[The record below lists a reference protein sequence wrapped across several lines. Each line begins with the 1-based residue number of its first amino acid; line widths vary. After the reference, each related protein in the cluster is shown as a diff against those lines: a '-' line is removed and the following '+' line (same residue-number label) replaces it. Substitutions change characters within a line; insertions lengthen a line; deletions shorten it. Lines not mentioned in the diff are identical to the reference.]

1 MSSPSK
7 SVSYQTS
14 RRCSPGRRYPVGAE
28 LVDGGVSFRV
38 WAPARKHV
46 SVVVENGDEYAMA
59 AEPDGYFS
67 LHVPGM
73 TAGTLYSLKLDGL
86 DELLADPASRFQP
99 RGPAGPSMVV
109 DPSAYRWQDGD
120 WPGISPQR
128 QVLYEMHIGTFT
140 KEGTWAAAASKLD
153 HLRDIG
159 ITCLEVM
166 PVNEFNG
173 TFGWGYDGV
182 LPYAPTRLYGGPD
195 DLRIFID
202 AAHRLGL
209 GAILD
214 VVYNH
219 FGCGERFGDFS
230 ADYFT
235 DRYRND
241 WGASINFDGA
251 GSAAVREFFSKN
263 AAYWIDEFHFDGLR
277 LDATQALFDDSDEHV
292 IALIVRET
300 RAAAG
305 KRQIYLVAENEPQDT
320 RLVRSPESS
329 GHGLDAL
336 WNDDFHHSAM
346 VALTGRNEAYY
357 HDHRGQA
364 QEFVSSAKFGYL
376 FQGQRYDWQDGPRG
390 RPGLD
395 LAPENFVHFLQNHDQ
410 IANSG
415 TGLRMDRLASPARV
429 RAMTALLLL
438 GPQTPMLFQG
448 QEFGAS
454 SLFHYFAD
462 QGGELLE
469 TVRQG
474 RIESLKQFPSL
485 RGEDFA
491 RNMPVPGDPDTFE
504 RSKLDWSE
512 WEKNADVV
520 ALHRDLL
527 KIRRE
532 QPAFDPSRSRVDGS
546 VLSDTAFLL
555 RYLCGNA
562 GDERLLLVNLG
573 KDLVVWSL
581 PDPLLAPPEGMQ
593 WRVAWSSENPVY
605 SGSGVRPIDLQ
616 RHWTLTGDCAL
627 LFAATHAELPPK
639 PNPKQMRAWQ
649 LHLSGVEQEKSG

>member
-1 MSSPSK
+1 MSSLSK
-7 SVSYQTS
+7 SANRKRSDHS
-14 RRCSPGRRYPVGAE
+14 CLGRRYPVGAE
-28 LVDGGVSFRV
+28 LLDGGVSFRV
-38 WAPARKHV
+38 WAPVRKQV
-46 SVVVENGDEYAMA
+46 SVVLEHGDQYAMA
-59 AEPDGYFS
+59 SEERGYFS
-67 LHVPGM
+67 LHVSGM
-73 TAGTLYSLKLDGL
+73 KAGTLYRLKLDGV

-109 DPSAYRWQDGD
+109 DPTAYRWQDQD
-120 WPGISPQR
+120 WRGVSPEG

-140 KEGTWAAAASKLD
+140 AEGTWTAAASKFEKLKD
-153 HLRDIG
+153 VG

-166 PVNEFNG
+166 PANEFNG

-182 LPYAPTRLYGGPD
+182 LPYAPTHLYGEPD
-195 DLRIFID
+195 DLRAFVD
-202 AAHRLGL
+202 TAHRLGI

-219 FGCGERFGDFS
+219 FGCGERFGEFS
-230 ADYFT
+230 PDYFT
-235 DRYRND
+235 DRHHNE
-241 WGASINFDGA
+241 WGASINFDGP
-251 GSAAVREFFSKN
+251 GSAAVREFVSKN

-277 LDATQALFDDSDEHV
+277 IDATQALFDSSEDHV
-292 IALIVRET
+292 IMLIVREA

-320 RLVRSPESS
+320 WLVRSPENS

-336 WNDDFHHSAM
+336 WNDDFHHAAM

-357 HDHRGQA
+357 HDHRGRA
-364 QEFVSSAKFGYL
+364 QEFVSAAKYGYL

-395 LAPENFVHFLQNHDQ
+395 LRPANFIHFLQNHDQ

-415 TGLRMDRLASPARV
+415 TGLRMDMLTSPARI

-454 SLFHYFAD
+454 SPFHYFAD
-462 QGGELLE
+462 QGDELLE
-469 TVRQG
+469 TVRRG

-491 RNMPVPGDPDTFE
+491 RNMPVPGDPGTFE
-504 RSKLDWSE
+504 RSKLDWSD
-512 WEKNADVV
+512 WKKNAHVV

-527 KIRRE
+527 NIRRE
-532 QPAFDPSRSRVDGS
+532 QPAFDPNRSRVDGS
-546 VLSDTAFLL
+546 ILSDTAFLL
-555 RYLCGNA
+555 RYLCNNA
-562 GDERLLLVNLG
+562 ADERLLLINFG
-573 KDLVVWSL
+573 KDLMITSL
-581 PDPLLAPPEGMQ
+581 PDPLLAPPEDMR
-593 WRVAWSSENPVY
+593 WRVVWSSEDPVY
-605 SGSGVRPIDLQ
+605 GGSGVRPIDLQ
-616 RHWTLTGDCAL
+616 YHWTLTGDCAL
-627 LFAATHAELPPK
+627 LLAATHGEFRPK
-639 PNPKQMRAWQ
+639 PNPRQMRAWQ
-649 LHLSGVEQEKSG
+649 LRLSGVKQEKSG